1 MKKIVKREKMK
12 KELSQ
17 KKGNKKAQ
25 KQEPPKQNGNK
36 PSKKPEKLSKKHVAE
51 DAGTIENMCAL

>member
-17 KKGNKKAQ
+17 KKGKAKQAAPEPTTIKQSNGKPNKKPQ
-25 KQEPPKQNGNK
+25 KKRPVDDDEGVYTK
-36 PSKKPEKLSKKHVAE
+36 
-51 DAGTIENMCAL
+51 